1 MVRHADRTKQLNE
14 GKPVQYMNH
23 NGGSNGKGGGNK
35 NDNDDEKLKGA
46 LAEAIVTEKPNV
58 KWEDISGLEAAK
70 NALKEA
76 VILPIKFPDLFKGEC
91 KPWKGILLY
100 GPPGTGKTYLAKA
113 CATEA
118 DGTFFSVSSSDLMSK
133 YVG

>member
-1 MVRHADRTKQLNE
+1 M
-14 GKPVQYMNH
+14 
-23 NGGSNGKGGGNK
+23 
-35 NDNDDEKLKGA
+35 
-46 LAEAIVTEKPNV
+46 TEKPNV
-58 KWEDISGLEAAK
+58 RWEDVSGLENAK

-76 VILPIKFPDLFKGEC
+76 VILPIKFPEIFTGSR

-118 DGTFFSVSSSDLMSK
+118 
-133 YVG
+133 